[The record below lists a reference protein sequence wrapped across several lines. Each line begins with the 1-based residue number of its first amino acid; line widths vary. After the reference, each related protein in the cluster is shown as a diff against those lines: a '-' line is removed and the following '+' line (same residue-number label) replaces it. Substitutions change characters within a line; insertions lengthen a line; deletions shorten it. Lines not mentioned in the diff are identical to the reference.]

1 MPCRA
6 GIIHATNY
14 KSGTGIF
21 LMVEADI
28 LGKVEIIFSHV
39 QEVSSQVEAS
49 PRNIQGSLEQVVT
62 CVQSGLQNDEEEKQ
76 TAILL
81 QVKSHNWRKLKKML
95 MKPHERDGI
104 CWNSKEFEELASL
117 FNPYLMVLLRRK

>member
-1 MPCRA
+1 L
-6 GIIHATNY
+6 
-14 KSGTGIF
+14 K
-21 LMVEADI
+21 LEADI

-81 QVKSHNWRKLKKML
+81 QVMSHNWRKLKKML

-117 FNPYLMVLLRRK
+117 FNSYLMVLLRRK